1 MRKTVFL
8 HFVPKYLLS
17 FALSLLAV
25 YSSADNISSLL
36 TVDMTTAMILE
47 AAGIAVV
54 MITATTAE
62 ILTTAATITA
72 TIGAA
77 TGKPPREREMNN
89 GTF

>member
-36 TVDMTTAMILE
+36 TVDMTTDKA
-47 AAGIAVV
+47 
-54 MITATTAE
+54 
-62 ILTTAATITA
+62 
-72 TIGAA
+72 
-77 TGKPPREREMNN
+77 
-89 GTF
+89 